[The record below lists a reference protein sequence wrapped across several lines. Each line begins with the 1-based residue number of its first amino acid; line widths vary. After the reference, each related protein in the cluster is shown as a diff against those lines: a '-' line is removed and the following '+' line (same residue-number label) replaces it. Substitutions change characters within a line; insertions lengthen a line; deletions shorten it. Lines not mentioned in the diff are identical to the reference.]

1 MRSMAVARSKLL
13 SAAPRRSGY
22 FLESRA
28 VALFLLTAFSSA
40 CGRSNLRLGLTA
52 ASDDDASSGGSLAT
66 SGGASVTGGR
76 ASAKGGA
83 ASSGGAATS
92 VGSGGA
98 PSVGGAV
105 AARGGSAGSVGTG
118 GTRACGLL
126 IDDMEDH
133 SGRICTG
140 DGRVGAWY
148 AFNNDSGTQWPIKT
162 APGVPISDSAL
173 LPARAASQYAI
184 HTYGSGFTPW
194 GAGVGFDLA
203 FDGQHYGLYDASAH
217 SGFEFWARGTSNQKV
232 RFRVSSLSSTG
243 SQYGGTCVATCAGP
257 PGATLALG
265 PTWRHF
271 SVSFSELT
279 SVGGLRADELDR
291 LTNVQF
297 MPIDFGRFDFWV
309 DDVSFTDGPR
319 SCCPDLPACQGN
331 AVDFADAALA
341 TAAVS
346 LFPSDG
352 VVDCSE
358 VCRTRRLSATA
369 QGISSLEGV
378 ECLDSLGELDLTRNG
393 VGSLSSLRALTG
405 LVSLT
410 LAENSILDLEPLTGL
425 YNLATLDLRQNFVS
439 DLAPLAGL
447 ESLSVLN
454 LSKNHVQSAAALAK
468 LAHLFSVDLSDNLVS
483 DPSALS
489 GHSELQTLNLAN
501 NRVTALGALSNLP
514 ALTSLDL
521 TGNAVVSSG
530 PLIGLEALVTLRLG
544 ENRLTDIS
552 ALSTLPKLG
561 SLELNDNRIENIS
574 ALAAASGMWFL
585 RLDDNRIRDPSP
597 LANLSKLYSLDLAHN
612 QIADERLLAGIVI
625 GRSLDLSGNQLQW
638 ISSDAT
644 WLTVDLLNLADNEL
658 ATLPSLAGRDFQV
671 LDLSGNQLTDIRGL
685 IGVQLRDQPCERCST
700 PGVLNLSGNP
710 ITDVSPLLQTDF
722 VSGVKIDLTNTSI
735 SCVDQAPVLAALR
748 ARLAVVTTSCD

>member
-1 MRSMAVARSKLL
+1 MAAARSKLR
-13 SAAPRRSGY
+13 SAATRRSGY
-22 FLESRA
+22 SLESRA
-28 VALFLLTAFSSA
+28 AALFFLTALSSA
-40 CGRSNLRLGLTA
+40 CGRSNLRLGLTP
-52 ASDDDASSGGSLAT
+52 ASDDDASSGGSLGM
-66 SGGASVTGGR
+66 SGRASATGGR
-76 ASAKGGA
+76 TSAKGGA

-98 PSVGGAV
+98 PSFGGAV
-105 AARGGSAGSVGTG
+105 TARGGSAGSLGTG
-118 GTRACGLL
+118 GTQACGLL

-148 AFNNDSGTQWPIKT
+148 AFNNDSGTQWPSKT

-173 LPARAASQYAI
+173 FPVRAASQYAI
-184 HTYGSGFTPW
+184 HTYGSGFSNW

-203 FDGQHYGLYDASAH
+203 FDGQQYGLYDASAH
-217 SGFEFWARGTSNQKV
+217 SGFEFWARGAPNQKV
-232 RFRVSSLSSTG
+232 RFRVSSLTSTG

-297 MPIDFGRFDFWV
+297 MPVALALFDFWV
-309 DDVSFTDGPR
+309 DDVSFTDGAR

-331 AVDFADAALA
+331 AVHFADAALA

-369 QGISSLEGV
+369 QGISSLGGA

-405 LVSLT
+405 LASLT
-410 LAENSILDLEPLTGL
+410 LGENSILDLEPLTGL
-425 YNLATLDLRQNFVS
+425 YNLATLDLRQNLVT

-447 ESLSVLN
+447 ESLSALN
-454 LSKNHVQSAAALAK
+454 LSKNHVQSLAALAK
-468 LAHLFSVDLSDNLVS
+468 PAHLVSLDLSDNLVS

-489 GHSELQTLNLAN
+489 GHAELQTLNLAN
-501 NRVTALGALSNLP
+501 NRVTKLEALSNLP
-514 ALTSLDL
+514 ALTTLDL

-530 PLIGLEALVTLRLG
+530 PLIGLDALVSLRLG
-544 ENRLTDIS
+544 ENRLMDIS
-552 ALSTLPKLG
+552 AFSTLPKLG
-561 SLELNDNRIENIS
+561 SLELNDNLIENIS
-574 ALAAASGMWFL
+574 ALAVANGTWFL
-585 RLDDNRIRDPSP
+585 RLDNNRISDPSP
-597 LANLSKLYSLDLAHN
+597 LVELTKLYSLNLAHN
-612 QIADERLLAGIVI
+612 QIADERLLAGIVV
-625 GRSLDLSGNQLQW
+625 GRSLDLSDNLLQRL
-638 ISSDAT
+638 SSNAT
-644 WLTVDLLNLADNEL
+644 WLNVAILNLADNQL
-658 ATLPSLAGRDFQV
+658 ATLPPLAGHAFEL
-671 LDLSGNQLTDIRGL
+671 LDLSGNRLTNIQSL
-685 IGVQLRDQPCERCST
+685 IGLQLRDQPCERCST
-700 PGVLNLSGNP
+700 PGFLDLSRNP

-722 VSGVKIDLTNTSI
+722 VSGVRIDLTDTSI